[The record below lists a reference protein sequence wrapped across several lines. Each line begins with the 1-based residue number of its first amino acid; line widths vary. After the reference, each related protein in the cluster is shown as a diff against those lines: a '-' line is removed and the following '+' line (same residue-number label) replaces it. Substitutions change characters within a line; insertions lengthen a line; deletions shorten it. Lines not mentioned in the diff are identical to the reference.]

1 MDRIVDLKNEADKH
15 GFIKYF
21 IELSLLESMTHVTM
35 GENDKALLSMKNA
48 VIHGAQGGFIRIFV
62 DGGLNIPN
70 LLEKILDTRVDVPR
84 TYIKKLLS
92 AFRLNK
98 LIKTDDGQVERLS
111 ERELEVLRLI
121 AAGLSNKKITEELFI
136 SMSTVKTH
144 LRNIYSKLNVHS
156 RTEAM
161 ASAKDLGLL

>member
-1 MDRIVDLKNEADKH
+1 
-15 GFIKYF
+15 
-21 IELSLLESMTHVTM
+21 
-35 GENDKALLSMKNA
+35 
-48 VIHGAQGGFIRIFV
+48 
-62 DGGLNIPN
+62 
-70 LLEKILDTRVDVPR
+70 LEKILDTRVDVPR
-84 TYIKKLLS
+84 AYIKKLLS

-98 LIKTDDGQVERLS
+98 LIKTDDGLVERLS